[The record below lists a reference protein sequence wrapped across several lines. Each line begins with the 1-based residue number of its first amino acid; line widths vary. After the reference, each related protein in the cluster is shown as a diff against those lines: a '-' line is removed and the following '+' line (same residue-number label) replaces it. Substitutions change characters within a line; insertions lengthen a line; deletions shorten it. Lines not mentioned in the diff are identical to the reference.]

1 MMKLLSKSQ
10 DILPIREQYSVC
22 DEVLKDRLEHLMPKL
37 LRECGVD
44 MWLVLCREYNEDPVF
59 KTLTPQLVKNA
70 SRTSCFV
77 FSLDQDGT
85 YEALSL
91 SRPNPRLAPFSTQAY
106 FPGKEEQYE
115 AIAKVVA
122 RKAPKKVAVNISDG
136 CAQADGLS

>member
-10 DILPIREQYSVC
+10 DILPIREQYSIC
-22 DEVLKDRLEHLMPKL
+22 YEVLKDRLEHLMPKL

-85 YEALSL
+85 Y
-91 SRPNPRLAPFSTQAY
+91 
-106 FPGKEEQYE
+106 
-115 AIAKVVA
+115 
-122 RKAPKKVAVNISDG
+122 
-136 CAQADGLS
+136 